1 MKSTVSISF
10 DETIRT
16 PVPETWAGRSIMIR
30 HCGGE
35 TVRATSRGLVAVG
48 ATESEAL
55 EKLANLVKLAERS
68 EEEGGVKTVPFFG
81 LVR

>member
-10 DETIRT
+10 DEVTRK
-16 PVPETWAGRSIMIR
+16 PAPETWAGRSIMIR
-30 HCGGE
+30 HCGSE

-55 EKLANLVKLAERS
+55 EKLASLVRIAERS
-68 EEEGGVKTVPFFG
+68 EQDEGVKTVPLCRVG
-81 LVR
+81 R